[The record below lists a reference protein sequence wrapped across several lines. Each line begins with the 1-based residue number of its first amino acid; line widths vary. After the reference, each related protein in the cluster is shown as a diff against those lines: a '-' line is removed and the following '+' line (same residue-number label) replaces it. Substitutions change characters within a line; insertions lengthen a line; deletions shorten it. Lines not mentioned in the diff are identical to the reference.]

1 MPAASPFAQPQLAD
15 APEPMSPAA
24 RLVKK
29 GFVRWFDRGGW
40 TVTGALPLPG
50 KAVIM
55 GGPHTS
61 NWDFLVFVGAMEK
74 LQVEAS
80 YIGKASLFRFGPMA
94 RFMRGLGG
102 IPVERSIRNDLVAQV
117 SERLRRAER
126 MLLVI
131 APEGTRE
138 ATPEWRMGFYRIAL
152 AAGVPIV
159 PAGPDYERKAAVF
172 APPIQPTG
180 DPERDLRPAWRFFR
194 TLVPRYPDKVL
205 FPDGSG
211 MDLGEEAS

>member
-1 MPAASPFAQPQLAD
+1 MSLPA
-15 APEPMSPAA
+15 
-24 RLVKK
+24 RWVKR
-29 GFVRWFDRGGW
+29 GFVHWFERGGW
-40 TVTGALPLPG
+40 AVEGALPLPD
-50 KAVIM
+50 KAVVM

-74 LQVEAS
+74 LGVEAS
-80 YIGKASLFRFGPMA
+80 YIGKASLFRWGPMA

-102 IPVERSIRNDLVAQV
+102 IPVERGQRNDLVAQV
-117 SERLRRAER
+117 STRLREADR

-138 ATPEWRMGFYRIAL
+138 ATRLWRMGFYRIAL

-159 PAGPDYERKAAVF
+159 PGGPDYGRKAAVF
-172 APPIQPTG
+172 GPPIWPTG
-180 DPERDLRPAWRFFR
+180 DADADLAPAFDFFR
-194 TLVPRYPDKVL
+194 SLVPRHPGKVL

-211 MDLGEEAS
+211 MEPLAGCRQGAEAEA

>member
-1 MPAASPFAQPQLAD
+1 MNAISPGIAPPA
-15 APEPMSPAA
+15 PMSRPA
-24 RLVKK
+24 RWVKAA
-29 GFVRWFDRGGW
+29 FLRWFRRGGW
-40 TVTGALPLPG
+40 RVEGALPLPA

-61 NWDFLVFVGAMEK
+61 NWDFLVFVGAMET
-74 LQVEAS
+74 LGVEAR
-80 YIGKASLFRFGPMA
+80 YIGKASLFRWGPMA

-117 SERLRRAER
+117 TAEFRASPN

-138 ATPEWRMGFYRIAL
+138 ATTEWRSGFYRIAL

-159 PAGPDYERKAAVF
+159 PAGPDYGGKTALF
-172 APPIQPTG
+172 APPIWPTG
-180 DPERDLRPAWRFFR
+180 DMERDLLPAWAFFR
-194 TLVPRYPDKVL
+194 TVVPRYPDKVL
-205 FPDGSG
+205 FPDGRG
-211 MDLGEEAS
+211 MDGSAERP

>member
-1 MPAASPFAQPQLAD
+1 MIAYPHLPAAPL
-15 APEPMSPAA
+15 PMSRPA
-24 RLVKK
+24 RLVKH

-40 TVTGALPLPG
+40 SVEGFLPLPD
-50 KAVIM
+50 KAVVM

-61 NWDFLVFVGAMEK
+61 NWDFLVFVGAMERMGV
-74 LQVEAS
+74 QAS

-102 IPVERSIRNDLVAQV
+102 IPVERGMKNDLVAQV
-117 SERLRRAER
+117 SDRLRAADR

-138 ATPEWRMGFYRIAL
+138 ATTEWRMGFYRIAL

-159 PAGPDYERKAAVF
+159 PGGPDYGRKAAVF
-172 APPIQPTG
+172 GTPIWPTG
-180 DPERDLRPAWRFFR
+180 DPEKDLKPAWEFFR
-194 TLVPRYPDKVL
+194 SLTPLHPDKVL
-205 FPDGSG
+205 FPDGTG
-211 MDLGEEAS
+211 MDGRPRAM

>member
-1 MPAASPFAQPQLAD
+1 
-15 APEPMSPAA
+15 
-24 RLVKK
+24 VKRR
-29 GFVRWFDRGGW
+29 FVRWFRRGGW
-40 TVTGALPLPG
+40 TCEGVLPLPG

-61 NWDFLVFVGAMEK
+61 NWDFLVFVGAMET

-80 YIGKASLFRFGPMA
+80 YIGKASLFRWGPMA
-94 RFMRGLGG
+94 RFMKGLGG
-102 IPVERSIRNDLVAQV
+102 IPVQRTVRNDLVSQV
-117 SERLRRAER
+117 SQRLRDAER

-138 ATPEWRMGFYRIAL
+138 PTTEWRMGFYRIAL

-159 PAGPDYERKAAVF
+159 PAGPDYGRKVAIF
-172 APPIQPTG
+172 GQPIMPTG
-180 DPERDLRPAWRFFR
+180 DSEADLAPAFDFFR
-194 TLVPRYPDKVL
+194 TLVPRFPDKVL

-211 MDLGEEAS
+211 MDGSGTAS